1 MILKFIRKWKELW
14 IAKITLKKNKGGRM
28 HELGLKTYYKATVI
42 VAVHIKRWMEQHWES
57 KHTFTNLWFI
67 NFYKITK
74 TTGQETVFSING
86 ARALDTMCPAPQKK
100 ERTLLHGYLPLC
112 TKSTSI
118 WITDLNLRARITKLS
133 EENIGQNLC
142 DL

>member
-1 MILKFIRKWKELW
+1 
-14 IAKITLKKNKGGRM
+14 
-28 HELGLKTYYKATVI
+28 
-42 VAVHIKRWMEQHWES
+42 MEQQWES
-57 KHTFTNLWFI
+57 KHISTNLWFI

-86 ARALDTMCPAPQKK
+86 ARATGHHMPSCPTK
-100 ERTLLHGYLPLC
+100 ERTLLDCYLPLC

-118 WITDLNLRARITKLS
+118 WIIDLNLRARITKHS
-133 EENIGQNLC
+133 EENIGENLC